1 MRRLELLI
9 KEVRQSS
16 DTDDINSISD
26 FELMR
31 YFNDAQKSIQNV
43 IYQSNSS
50 ADVFV
55 KEYLLGL
62 EPEVQ
67 QYPLPLDIYAK
78 NSVVSVSLTRDG
90 RIYQPLK
97 RAAYRE
103 KEVVLGYSLLG
114 NNLVLTSNPSTMSA
128 RQLIMT
134 YNYRLPLLS
143 LRVGKISAV
152 DNNAKTITLGS
163 DYLSDFYERHEY
175 ISIVDKFGNRILDT
189 DSLGNQIQKNLYI
202 DSFNQ
207 STFVITTDG
216 DLSNVDNT
224 HYVVMGENSCSHPF
238 LPEECEPFL
247 LAHVQ
252 RRILSKISSEDVI
265 KESAFT
271 AEERQDIITLFEDN
285 VKDILYP
292 VSTDRD
298 YMGY

>member
-1 MRRLELLI
+1 MRRLDLLI

-16 DTDDINSISD
+16 DTADLNSITD

-31 YFNDAQKSIQNV
+31 YFNDAQKAIQNV
-43 IYQSNSS
+43 VYQANSS
-50 ADVFV
+50 ADIFV
-55 KEYLLGL
+55 KEYLMTL
-62 EPEVQ
+62 EAEKQ
-67 QYPLPLDIYAK
+67 QYPLPMDIFAQ

-90 RIYQPLK
+90 RIFQPLK
-97 RAAYRE
+97 RSAYRE
-103 KEVVLGYSLLG
+103 KDVVLGYSLLG
-114 NNLVLTSNPSTMSA
+114 KNVVFTSNPTNMGSREA
-128 RQLIMT
+128 LIT
-134 YNYRLPLLS
+134 YNYRLPVIS

-152 DNNAKTITLGS
+152 DNNAKTITLEAG
-163 DYLSDFYERHEY
+163 YLEDFQNTYEF

-189 DSLGNQIQKNLYI
+189 DSLGNQVQKNLYI
-202 DSFNQ
+202 ENFNE

-224 HYVVMGENSCSHPF
+224 HYVVMGENSSSHSF

-247 LAHVQ
+247 LSHVQ
-252 RRILSKISSEDVI
+252 RRTLSKISSEDVI

-292 VSTDRD
+292 VNTDKD